1 MSLLFRGLTYLIP
14 SPFFEGVCLQLDGTP
29 CGRCAIL
36 TGFFGVTGA
45 AGFGAARGAALG
57 AGVDLGFGVFFTVL
71 FVACFPPPLKI
82 SLNSAPPDLTR

>member
-1 MSLLFRGLTYLIP
+1 MMSLLFRGLTYLIP

-45 AGFGAARGAALG
+45 AGFGAVRGAALG
-57 AGVDLGFGVFFTVL
+57 AGVDLGFGVFFDVKTWPWNKLVYGVSVKL
-71 FVACFPPPLKI
+71 PC
-82 SLNSAPPDLTR
+82 R